1 MDSYS
6 GNFKDAL
13 VANDLAALQKCAKA
27 DLHNHAI
34 GGGNRQF
41 IKDKTGKDIAPV
53 SSPLH
58 SMEEMH
64 TWGHEN
70 FGEIFEGQSGRLL
83 AYEATFIQAKLDGVT
98 YLDVG
103 EDVWG
108 ITVFDDSAIKLT
120 QQFLEVHQRAAPEI
134 NWIRQLSISRHCPVS
149 AIQGWME
156 PFLEMDF
163 FHTFD
168 LSGDELAQPIEV
180 FKPVYR
186 AAKDMGLR
194 LKAHVGEWGTADDVR
209 RAVEVL
215 ELDEV
220 QHGIAAAQSPEVMR
234 YLADNKIPL
243 NICPTSNL
251 LLGRVD
257 SLKTHPI
264 RQLYDAGIIVTIAAD
279 DVLVFG
285 QGVSEEFL
293 NLHNAGVFT
302 ADELDEIRLNGLKG
316 ATAALASGHGA

>member
-1 MDSYS
+1 MDNHSA
-6 GNFKDAL
+6 NFKDAL
-13 VANDLAALQKCAKA
+13 VANDLAALQKCDKA

-53 SSPLH
+53 ARPLH

-70 FGEIFEGQSGRLL
+70 FGELFEGQSGRLL
-83 AYEATFIQAKLDGVT
+83 AYEATFIQAKIDGVT

-108 ITVFDDSAIKLT
+108 ITVFDNSATKLT
-120 QQFLEVHQRAAPEI
+120 QQFVEIHQRAAPQI
-134 NWIRQLSISRHCPVS
+134 KWIRQLSISRHCPVS

-163 FHTFD
+163 HTFD

-180 FKPVYR
+180 FKPIYR
-186 AAKDMGLR
+186 AAKGMGLT

-234 YLADNKIPL
+234 FLADNKIPL
-243 NICPTSNL
+243 NICPTSNV
-251 LLGRVD
+251 LLGRVEN
-257 SLKTHPI
+257 LKSHPI
-264 RQLYDAGIIVTIAAD
+264 RQLYDAGVIVTINAD

-285 QGVSEEFL
+285 QSVSEEFL
-293 NLHNAGVFT
+293 NLFSAGVLT
-302 ADELDEIRLNGLKG
+302 ADELDDIRLNGLKG
-316 ATAALASGHGA
+316 AATAIS